1 MSYGISQILIGD
13 LIGEDFGNSP
23 NYPLF
28 VPVFS
33 TAIMRERQGWGAFRK
48 FDILAGYIEIA
59 GDVKGGWMG
68 Y

>member
-1 MSYGISQILIGD
+1 MSYGISQILLGD

-33 TAIMRERQGWGAFRK
+33 TAIMRERQGGSFQK
-48 FDILAGYIEIA
+48 I
-59 GDVKGGWMG
+59 
-68 Y
+68 

>member
-1 MSYGISQILIGD
+1 MSCGISQILIGD

-33 TAIMRERQGWGAFRK
+33 TAIMRERQGGAFRK